1 MASKEDERAG
11 AEIVRG
17 KEACDRFSEE
27 LVKELGFPSG
37 VLPTGELEECGRV
50 RATGFVWWK
59 CKAAYEHFNVATNTK
74 ASYAA
79 ETTAY
84 VEKGRMKK
92 MTGVKTR
99 QLMVW
104 VPIVEMCMDGNKIT
118 FKTPMGVGKSFPLT
132 SFMNEEEK
140 KKYLQQKGAAN

>member
-1 MASKEDERAG
+1 MATDERAG

-17 KEACDRFSEE
+17 KEACDRFSAE
-27 LVKELGFPSG
+27 LMKEIGFPSG

-59 CKAAYEHFNVATNTK
+59 CKAAYEHFSVPTNSKT
-74 ASYAA
+74 SYVA

-92 MTGVKTR
+92 MTGVKTK
-99 QLMVW
+99 QVFVW
-104 VPIVEMCMDGNKIT
+104 VPVSEMSIDSNKIT
-118 FKTPMGVGKSFPLT
+118 FKTSVGVGKSFPLV

-140 KKYLQQKGAAN
+140 KTYLQQNGAAN

>member
-1 MASKEDERAG
+1 MATDERAG

-17 KEACDRFSEE
+17 KEACERFSVE
-27 LVKELGFPSG
+27 LMKELGFPSG
-37 VLPTGELEECGRV
+37 VLPTGELVECGRV

-74 ASYAA
+74 NSYAA

-92 MTGVKTR
+92 MTGCKAK
-99 QLMVW
+99 QMMLW
-104 VPIVEMCMDGNKIT
+104 VPIAEMYIDGNKIS
-118 FKTPMGVGKSFPLT
+118 FKSSMGVGKSFPII

-140 KKYLQQKGAAN
+140 KAYLH

>member
-1 MASKEDERAG
+1 MATDERAG

-17 KEACDRFSEE
+17 KEACERFSAE
-27 LVKELGFPSG
+27 LMKELGFPTG
-37 VLPTGELEECGRV
+37 VLPTGELVECGRV

-74 ASYAA
+74 NSYAA

-92 MTGVKTR
+92 MTGCKAK
-99 QLMVW
+99 QMMLW
-104 VPIVEMCMDGNKIT
+104 VPIAEMYIDGNKIS
-118 FKTPMGVGKSFPLT
+118 FKSSMGVGKSFPII

-140 KKYLQQKGAAN
+140 KAYLQ

>member
-1 MASKEDERAG
+1 MATDERAG
-11 AEIVRG
+11 AEIVRE
-17 KEACDRFSEE
+17 KEACERFSAA
-27 LVKELGFPSG
+27 LMKELGFPSG
-37 VLPTGELEECGRV
+37 VLPAGELVECGRV

-74 ASYAA
+74 NSYAT

-92 MTGVKTR
+92 MTGCKAK
-99 QLMVW
+99 QMMVW
-104 VPIVEMCMDGNKIT
+104 VPIAEMYIDGNKIS
-118 FKTPMGVGKSFPLT
+118 FKSSMGVGKSFPII

-140 KKYLQQKGAAN
+140 KAYLQ

>member
-1 MASKEDERAG
+1 MATDERAG

-17 KEACDRFSEE
+17 KEACERFSSE
-27 LVKELGFPSG
+27 LMKELGFPSG
-37 VLPTGELEECGRV
+37 VLPTGELVECGRV
-50 RATGFVWWK
+50 RSTGFVWWK

-74 ASYAA
+74 NSYAA

-92 MTGVKTR
+92 MTGCKAK
-99 QLMVW
+99 QMMVW
-104 VPIVEMCMDGNKIT
+104 VPIVEMYIDGNKIS
-118 FKTPMGVGKSFPLT
+118 FKSSMGVGKSFPII

-140 KKYLQQKGAAN
+140 KAYLQ

>member
-1 MASKEDERAG
+1 MATDERAG

-17 KEACDRFSEE
+17 KEACERFSVE
-27 LVKELGFPSG
+27 LMKELGFPSG
-37 VLPTGELEECGRV
+37 VLPTGELVECGRV

-74 ASYAA
+74 NSYAA

-92 MTGVKTR
+92 MTGCKAK
-99 QLMVW
+99 QMMLW
-104 VPIVEMCMDGNKIT
+104 VPIAEMYIDGNKIS
-118 FKTPMGVGKSFPLT
+118 FKSSMGVGKSFPII

-140 KKYLQQKGAAN
+140 KAYLQ

>member
-1 MASKEDERAG
+1 MATDERAG

-17 KEACDRFSEE
+17 KEACERFSAE
-27 LVKELGFPSG
+27 LMKELGFPSG
-37 VLPTGELEECGRV
+37 VLPTGELVECGRV

-59 CKAAYEHFNVATNTK
+59 CRAAYEHFNVATNTK
-74 ASYAA
+74 NSYAA

-92 MTGVKTR
+92 MTGCKAK
-99 QLMVW
+99 QMMLW
-104 VPIVEMCMDGNKIT
+104 VPIAEMYIDGNKIS
-118 FKTPMGVGKSFPLT
+118 FKSSMGVGKSFPII

-140 KKYLQQKGAAN
+140 KAYLQ

>member
-1 MASKEDERAG
+1 MATDERAG

-17 KEACDRFSEE
+17 KEACDLFSAE
-27 LVKELGFPSG
+27 LMKEIGFPSG

-59 CKAAYEHFNVATNTK
+59 CKAAYEHFSVPTNSKT
-74 ASYAA
+74 SYAA

-84 VEKGRMKK
+84 VEKGKMKK
-92 MTGVKTR
+92 MTGVKTK
-99 QLMVW
+99 QVFVW
-104 VPIVEMCMDGNKIT
+104 VPVSEMSIDGNKIT
-118 FKTPMGVGKSFPLT
+118 FKASVGVGKSFPLI

-140 KKYLQQKGAAN
+140 KTYLRKNGAAN

>member
-1 MASKEDERAG
+1 MASKVDERAG
-11 AEIVRG
+11 AEIVHG

-27 LVKELGFPSG
+27 LIKELGFPSG
-37 VLPTGELEECGRV
+37 VLPTGELEDCGRV
-50 RATGFVWWK
+50 RATGSVWWN
-59 CKAAYEHFNVATNTK
+59 CKAAYEHFNVATNSK

-92 MTGVKTR
+92 MTGVKTK

-104 VPIVEMCMDGNKIT
+104 ITIVEIYMDGNKIT
-118 FKTPMGVGKSFPLT
+118 FKTPIGVGKSFPLT
-132 SFMNEEEK
+132 SFMNEAEK
-140 KKYLQQKGAAN
+140 KNYGAAK

>member
-1 MASKEDERAG
+1 MAIDERAG

-17 KEACDRFSEE
+17 KEACERFSAE
-27 LVKELGFPSG
+27 LMKELGFPSG
-37 VLPTGELEECGRV
+37 VLPTGELVECGRV

-74 ASYAA
+74 NSYAA

-92 MTGVKTR
+92 MTGCKAK
-99 QLMVW
+99 QMMVW
-104 VPIVEMCMDGNKIT
+104 VPIAEMYIEGNKIS
-118 FKTPMGVGKSFPLT
+118 FKSSMGVGKSFPII

-140 KKYLQQKGAAN
+140 KAHLQ